1 MTYLTSTCAR
11 RNRPVRI
18 HRIATYGDG
27 DAGEVQLGSSAED
40 AP

>member
-1 MTYLTSTCAR
+1 MTYLTSACTQ
-11 RNRPVRI
+11 RNRLTHI